1 MAAARSP
8 ARPVPHGRPKEEPVF
23 ATNHKA
29 GRDYELLER
38 YEAGLEL
45 KGTEIKSI
53 RQRRVSLDDSFAR
66 IEDGEL
72 FLYNM
77 HISPY
82 EQGGLFNVEPMR
94 LRKLLMHRREIDRL
108 HGSLTQK
115 RLTLVPLRLY
125 QRHGL
130 VKVEL
135 AVGKGKRLF
144 EKRDRIREREMD
156 REIHRRLRKDRPGRT
171 Q

>member
-1 MAAARSP
+1 MAAAP
-8 ARPVPHGRPKEEPVF
+8 RPTEPVF

-29 GRDYELLER
+29 GRDYDLLDR
-38 YEAGLEL
+38 HEAGIEL

-53 RQRRVSLDDSFAR
+53 RQHRVSLDGSFGR
-66 IEDGEL
+66 LDGDEL

-77 HISPY
+77 HVSPY
-82 EQGGLFNVEPMR
+82 EAGNRFNVEPLR
-94 LRKLLMHRREIDRL
+94 VRKLLMHRREIERL
-108 HGSLTQK
+108 RGLLTQK

-125 QRHGL
+125 QRHGM

-144 EKRDRIREREMD
+144 EKRDRIREREAD
-156 REIHRRLRKDRPGRT
+156 RDIQRRLRHDPSGR
-171 Q
+171 

>member
-1 MAAARSP
+1 MAAAKPP
-8 ARPVPHGRPKEEPVF
+8 AGETF

-29 GRDYELLER
+29 RRDYEILEAF
-38 YEAGLEL
+38 EAGLEL

-53 RQRRVSLDDSFAR
+53 RNHRVSIDDSFAR
-66 IEDGEL
+66 IDAGEL

-82 EQGGLFNVEPMR
+82 EQGGRFNVEPTR
-94 LRKLLMHRREIDRL
+94 VRRLLMHRREIDRL
-108 HGSLTQK
+108 NGLLTQK
-115 RLTLVPLRLY
+115 RVTLVPLKLY
-125 QRHGL
+125 QKHGL

-144 EKRDRIREREMD
+144 EKRDRIKERETD
-156 REIHRRLRKDRPGRT
+156 REIQRVIRKT
-171 Q
+171 QRER

>member
-1 MAAARSP
+1 MSHP
-8 ARPVPHGRPKEEPVF
+8 EPRAVVF

-29 GRDYELLER
+29 RRDYDILESF
-38 YEAGLEL
+38 ETGIEL

-53 RQRRVSLDDSFAR
+53 RQHRVSLDDSFAR
-66 IEDGEL
+66 VDGGEL

-82 EQGGLFNVEPMR
+82 EQGGRFNVEPAR
-94 LRKLLMHRREIDRL
+94 VRKLLMHRREIDRL
-108 HGSLTQK
+108 HGFLTQK

-125 QRHGL
+125 QRQVL

-135 AVGKGKRLF
+135 AVGKGQRLF
-144 EKRDRIREREMD
+144 EKRDRIREREAD
-156 REIHRRLRKDRPGRT
+156 REIQRRLRRDPPGRT
-171 Q
+171 H